1 MDKNSKEQLK
11 RFIESGIVI
20 PKEYLKQDR
29 FKAKLDSLERIIEAV
44 RFYFGYDENAI
55 PLENFL
61 QTEWK
66 LNADNSVEMLSFPEK
81 VTQHD
86 CRRFLNPST
95 LQIPLI
101 TYLLLTFQKQQK
113 ILTLIHSFNREI
125 RMNMT
130 PYDFQKT
137 QTGVTRCVTNTR
149 FASLSLRDAGLIKF
163 THKEAFKRWELS
175 FLGIIV
181 AVMLYEYD
189 WRGELESG
197 EHGGPSR
204 WLNKDL
210 RYAIDFV
217 TKANNFEQIMQK
229 ICKNSGV
236 RMDVA
241 DYISG
246 FLMKNIRKYNELV
259 LFSDLNK
266 KERTK
271 SINQFIN
278 DLEDLPI
285 VKRFM
290 ETVSFKYDM
299 ADFNKR
305 MKYFFERH
313 DEA

>member
-1 MDKNSKEQLK
+1 
-11 RFIESGIVI
+11 
-20 PKEYLKQDR
+20 
-29 FKAKLDSLERIIEAV
+29 
-44 RFYFGYDENAI
+44 
-55 PLENFL
+55 
-61 QTEWK
+61 
-66 LNADNSVEMLSFPEK
+66 
-81 VTQHD
+81 
-86 CRRFLNPST
+86 
-95 LQIPLI
+95 
-101 TYLLLTFQKQQK
+101 
-113 ILTLIHSFNREI
+113 
-125 RMNMT
+125 MNMT

-204 WLNKDL
+204 LLNKDL

-217 TKANNFEQIMQK
+217 TKSNNFEQIMQK
-229 ICKNSGV
+229 ICNNSGV
-236 RMDVA
+236 RMNVA
-241 DYISG
+241 DYISDS
-246 FLMKNIRKYNELV
+246 LMKSIRKYNELV
-259 LFSDLNK
+259 LFSDMNK
-266 KERTK
+266 KDRAK

-285 VKRFM
+285 VKKFM

-313 DEA
+313 EEA

>member
-11 RFIESGIVI
+11 RFIESGVVI
-20 PKEYLKQDR
+20 PKEYLKQDQ

-44 RFYFGYDENAI
+44 RFYYGYDENAI

-66 LNADNSVEMLSFPEK
+66 VNADNSVEMLSFPEK

-86 CRRFLNPST
+86 RRRFLNPST
-95 LQIPLI
+95 LQIPLV
-101 TYLLLTFQKQQK
+101 TYLLLTFQKQQQ
-113 ILTLIHSFNREI
+113 ILTLIHSFIREI

-181 AVMLYEYD
+181 AVMLYEYN
-189 WRGELESG
+189 WRDGLESG
-197 EHGGPSR
+197 EHGGSSR
-204 WLNKDL
+204 WLSKDL

-217 TKANNFEQIMQK
+217 TKPSNFEQIMQK

-236 RMDVA
+236 RMNVA
-241 DYISG
+241 DYISDS
-246 FLMKNIRKYNELV
+246 LTRSIRKYNELV
-259 LFSDLNK
+259 LFSDMNK
-266 KERTK
+266 KDRVK

-278 DLEDLPI
+278 ELENLTV
-285 VKRFM
+285 VKKFM
-290 ETVSFKYDM
+290 EIVSFRYDM

-305 MKYFFERH
+305 MKYFFEQKEG
-313 DEA
+313 D